1 MEITFRTPA
10 AAKSIEEVAFNCPDL
25 MVGAGTVLTLDQ
37 CKIAVSNGA
46 KFIVFP
52 GFDEK
57 IVSWCA
63 ENGVMIIPGCV
74 TPTEIMATIKY
85 NLTVIKFFPANIYG
99 GLNAMKSLSAPFGSI
114 RFIPINT
121 PPPDGH
127 LNRPSQTP

>member
-1 MEITFRTPA
+1 MIIDHASDAVPTAKALLNGGIDVMEITFRTPA

-46 KFIVFP
+46 KFIVSP

-63 ENGVMIIPGCV
+63 ENGVMIIP
-74 TPTEIMATIKY
+74 EYA
-85 NLTVIKFFPANIYG
+85 A
-99 GLNAMKSLSAPFGSI
+99 
-114 RFIPINT
+114 
-121 PPPDGH
+121 
-127 LNRPSQTP
+127 